1 MRDLSKQ
8 VFFHLCLKFI
18 ELDQTVT
25 KEKQIKQRNF
35 SHVVH
40 SLITAKG
47 LCTCIHSPSKHLQ
60 SRLVHNTEERSVCYT
75 VGLCW
80 QSTLNIA
87 VYFK

>member
-8 VFFHLCLKFI
+8 VFFHLCLKFT

-40 SLITAKG
+40 SLIFAF
-47 LCTCIHSPSKHLQ
+47 
-60 SRLVHNTEERSVCYT
+60 VH
-75 VGLCW
+75 
-80 QSTLNIA
+80 
-87 VYFK
+87 F